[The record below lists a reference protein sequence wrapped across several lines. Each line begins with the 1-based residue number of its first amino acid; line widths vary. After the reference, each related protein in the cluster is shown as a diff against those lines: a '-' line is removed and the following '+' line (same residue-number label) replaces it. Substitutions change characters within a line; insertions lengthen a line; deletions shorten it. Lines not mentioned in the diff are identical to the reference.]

1 MSAINKIKKF
11 FLREKKEVPTVRFQS
26 WNSMNETMTERI
38 NQPDLLEIIFR
49 YLDPASVKAA
59 SLVSR

>member
-1 MSAINKIKKF
+1 MSAINKVIKF
-11 FLREKKEVPTVRFQS
+11 FLREKKEVPTVRLES